1 MIHIEKSKYT
11 ALLRRVLGMRVSN
24 EGVSELE
31 AIFSTIQSSA
41 RYAKDSNT
49 KENVEAYVETINFAM
64 ELYNLRKQDI
74 WPETPEVVER
84 IPSTEECRV

>member
-31 AIFSTIQSSA
+31 GIFSIIQSSA
-41 RYAKDSNT
+41 RYAKDCNT
-49 KENVEAYVETINFAM
+49 KEDVETYVETINFAM
-64 ELYNLRKQDI
+64 ELYNLRKQEF
-74 WPETPEVVER
+74 WPETPKVVEH
-84 IPSTEECRV
+84 IPEDVFG